1 MKSTR
6 DGNCRRR
13 CRNRR
18 VLVIP
23 SLSLMAM
30 FSPAKVIAASVC
42 ICACRSVCGGH
53 QDHRQQESICS
64 AQSFLLG
71 RRRLVPVKRCINTE
85 TTDRR
90 SEHYDCSRR
99 AGRATCRILTRQH
112 LAHATVSE
120 VIQEEYCTGV
130 TCRNK
135 PWRSLTLKLLSCFW
149 SGNMNLSSALKTNEH
164 WQLRLGNG
172 DKLYWTNLSRG
183 VFLSLQVDC
192 FGLERELNSKNTD
205 E

>member
-1 MKSTR
+1 MFPVKFGMKSTR

-13 CRNRR
+13 CRDRR

-42 ICACRSVCGGH
+42 ICACGSVCGGH

-120 VIQEEYCTGV
+120 VIQEEYYTGV

-149 SGNMNLSSALKTNEH
+149 SVEMGI
-164 WQLRLGNG
+164 
-172 DKLYWTNLSRG
+172 
-183 VFLSLQVDC
+183 
-192 FGLERELNSKNTD
+192 
-205 E
+205 